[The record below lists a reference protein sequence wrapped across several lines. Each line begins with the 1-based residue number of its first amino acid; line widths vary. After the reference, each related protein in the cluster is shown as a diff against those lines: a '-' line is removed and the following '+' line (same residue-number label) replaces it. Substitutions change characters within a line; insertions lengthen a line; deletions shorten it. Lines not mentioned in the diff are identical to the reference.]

1 MKYKFFHKK
10 VKKTQRKCTF
20 WKDLLK
26 VKFVQKYR
34 RLLWWVDYKSKVR
47 QNHFFF
53 KTNCLR
59 SGDVINRILFYR
71 ESLMSIFCENE
82 NHLKRWICRRKRW
95 FGETFDELMKRR
107 RWFENHLIWR
117 QLLSKKSRIPIWK
130 YPTLFYKWYV
140 PKRRTIIFQIYV
152 YMIKIEGNWH

>member
-1 MKYKFFHKK
+1 MHILK
-10 VKKTQRKCTF
+10 RPLEGEICTEISAIT
-20 WKDLLK
+20 LMSGL
-26 VKFVQKYR
+26 QI
-34 RLLWWVDYKSKVR
+34 KSSTKS
-47 QNHFFF
+47 FFF